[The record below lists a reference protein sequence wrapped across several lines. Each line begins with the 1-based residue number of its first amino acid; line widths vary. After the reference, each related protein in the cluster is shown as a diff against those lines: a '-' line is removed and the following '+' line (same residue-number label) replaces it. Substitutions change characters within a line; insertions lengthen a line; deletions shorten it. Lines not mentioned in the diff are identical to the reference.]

1 MSRCIF
7 QKTNHHQGWKLAP
20 LIIIFAS
27 AAITLEQE
35 PNIQTQWES
44 DSNQGLDHFLKK
56 KLILETISI
65 NFRSSIQIKYSN

>member
-7 QKTNHHQGWKLAP
+7 RKTNDHQDWKLAP

-27 AAITLEQE
+27 AAITLEHE
-35 PNIQTQWES
+35 SNNQTQWES
-44 DSNQGLDHFLKK
+44 DLNQGTGSFSQE

-65 NFRSSIQIKYSN
+65 SLRSSTQIKCSN

>member
-7 QKTNHHQGWKLAP
+7 RKTNHHQGWKLVP

-35 PNIQTQWES
+35 PNKQTQWEN
-44 DSNQGLDHFLKK
+44 DSNQSTEFIFSRK
-56 KLILETISI
+56 
-65 NFRSSIQIKYSN
+65 N